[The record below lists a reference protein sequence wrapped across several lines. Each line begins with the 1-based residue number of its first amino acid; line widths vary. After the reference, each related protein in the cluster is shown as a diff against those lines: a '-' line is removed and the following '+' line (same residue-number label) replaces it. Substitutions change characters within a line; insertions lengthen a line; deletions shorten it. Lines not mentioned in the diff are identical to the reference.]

1 MFVAFRF
8 IHTKRKSVPVRPSPH
23 QSTPAQKA
31 RLSTLCQINSLA
43 FAHTEWSVLSTLL
56 GVWVQQTTCCCA
68 WPITTRIPWLLNS
81 SRVAVENLR
90 SSTMPRSA
98 TTRKRGTSN
107 LMTFCR
113 RAPSAKFRRKPRRK
127 EPSVLSH
134 DFVPPLEIAIQYFCV
149 RGSIVFDSLTPVYL
163 PSTYRPK

>member
-1 MFVAFRF
+1 MYLYDQA
-8 IHTKRKSVPVRPSPH
+8 PPH
-23 QSTPAQKA
+23 QSTPARKA
-31 RLSTLCQINSLA
+31 RLSTLCQINSLG
-43 FAHTEWSVLSTLL
+43 LL
-56 GVWVQQTTCCCA
+56 VRNSPYRDTPGVRVQQTTCCCA
-68 WPITTRIPWLLNS
+68 WPITTRIPRLLNS